1 MQVNNGTEWLHLGG
15 DINTFLPIVTEQN
28 LAAATSDLTLETALS
43 VIKETLK
50 TDGHPLIGECKLDY
64 TSNESFGC
72 IVFSD
77 GSGKVAQLKLS
88 CNYK

>member
-43 VIKETLK
+43 MIKETLK
-50 TDGHPLIGECKLDY
+50 TDEHPLIGECKLDF
-64 TSNESFGC
+64 ELELRLHC
-72 IVFSD
+72 V
-77 GSGKVAQLKLS
+77 L
-88 CNYK
+88 